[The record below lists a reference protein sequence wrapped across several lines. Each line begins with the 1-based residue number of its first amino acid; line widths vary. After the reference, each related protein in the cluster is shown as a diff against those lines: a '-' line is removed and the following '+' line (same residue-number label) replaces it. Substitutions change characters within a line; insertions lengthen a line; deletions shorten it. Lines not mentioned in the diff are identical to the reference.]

1 MRPFNLEQ
9 FSQSTQKCTVHPVS
23 TQFTKILM
31 KNVTK
36 NYFLIKLI
44 HGVVLTTNSL
54 KQLLTTST
62 IPIDFNILNKTIK
75 HAFMQSSKIWKI
87 F

>member
-1 MRPFNLEQ
+1 MLA
-9 FSQSTQKCTVHPVS
+9 
-23 TQFTKILM
+23 
-31 KNVTK
+31 K
-36 NYFLIKLI
+36 NYFLTKLI